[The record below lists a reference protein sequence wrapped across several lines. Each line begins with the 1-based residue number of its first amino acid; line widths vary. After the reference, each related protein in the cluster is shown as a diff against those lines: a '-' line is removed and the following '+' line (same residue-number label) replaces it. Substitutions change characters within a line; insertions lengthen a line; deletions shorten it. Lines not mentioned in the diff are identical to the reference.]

1 MTKIGM
7 LENDMK
13 PRQLWFFNT
22 YPNIGIELA
31 KLVGEDGVH
40 HGNFRFIGGVDG
52 VHSMYSFFI
61 KLTKCY
67 IE

>member
-1 MTKIGM
+1 
-7 LENDMK
+7 
-13 PRQLWFFNT
+13 
-22 YPNIGIELA
+22 LA

-40 HGNFRFIGGVDG
+40 HGNFRFIGGIDG